1 MKKII
6 FVALMA
12 ISSSVFAWQPTKPVD
27 VTIPFAPGSGND
39 VVARTLTE
47 AVTKNTGVQFRI
59 NNRPGAGGTV
69 GSTHFVNNSINDGH
83 FINVISVGGI
93 AGVDYSWPNFQTNPP
108 YTINSFT
115 WATALAQAP
124 LVIITN
130 KNDSV
135 STPEE
140 FVRTLL
146 SGNNVSLAD
155 NGGAGHLAVETILLH
170 TNAHKINPN
179 IIRPKHK
186 GPQEAIIDV
195 MGGHVRFSVTPLSVA
210 WPLHSSG
217 DLKIIGMIQQDTIR
231 GLNLATFSGVN
242 KKIDSNLVWGIAL
255 PKDTPPHILEWYARV
270 FKEAQGD
277 PKVKEIFAKNLY
289 FPVDGL
295 QTPQQFT
302 QHVKSE
308 YNRNKEVVQIIIKNT
323 K

>member
-1 MKKII
+1 MKKT
-6 FVALMA
+6 FFTLLMLV
-12 ISSSVFAWQPTKPVD
+12 SSSVFAWQPTKPVD
-27 VTIPFAPGSGND
+27 VTVPFPPGSGND
-39 VVARTLTE
+39 IVARTLTE
-47 AVTKNTGVQFRI
+47 AVTKNTGVQFII
-59 NNRPGAGGTV
+59 NNRSGAGGTI

-83 FINVISVGGI
+83 FINIISVGGI
-93 AGVDYSWPNFQTNPP
+93 SGVDHTWSNFQTNPP

-124 LVIITN
+124 LVVIAN
-130 KNDSV
+130 KNDQV

-146 SGNNVSLAD
+146 SGDSVTLAD
-155 NGGAGHLAVETILLH
+155 SGGGGQMALETILLH
-170 TNAHKINPN
+170 TNAQKINPN
-179 IIRPKHK
+179 IIRLKHR
-186 GPQEAIIDV
+186 GPQESIFDV

-210 WPLHSSG
+210 WSLHSSG
-217 DLKIIGMIQQDTIR
+217 DLKIIGMIQPNTIR
-231 GLNLATFSGVN
+231 GINLASFSGVN
-242 KKIDSNLVWGIAL
+242 KKIDSNLVFGIAL

-270 FKEAQGD
+270 FKEAQND

-302 QHVKSE
+302 QHVLSE